1 VKRCAGLLA
10 ALLLASGAVCAQQPA
25 AQDELVALRVQI
37 VQMIGRAPCAN
48 LVHCRV
54 LPLGVRPCGG
64 PAEYLAYS
72 SITADKALLENK
84 AFEYSLLQEDAQ
96 RAQGAVGTCE
106 VLPQPRLACVNNS
119 CRIEH

>member
-1 VKRCAGLLA
+1 MATRAGLLA
-10 ALLLASGAVCAQQPA
+10 ALLLAGGSACAQQPA
-25 AQDELVALRVQI
+25 AQDELQALREQI

-54 LPLGVRPCGG
+54 LALGVRPCGG

-84 AFEYSLLQEDAQ
+84 AFEYGLLQEDVQ

-106 VLPQPRLACVNNS
+106 VLAQPRLACVNSS
-119 CRIEH
+119 CRIER